1 LGVIIKQSIKN
12 AIISYVGIGL
22 GFVITILL
30 FPYILTTDQYG
41 LTRLLISLALIAAQ
55 IAHLGI
61 KNIIIRFLPYFRQSR
76 DLKHGMLFL
85 AITVPL
91 VGFIFLSL
99 LYFIFEG
106 TITYYFQDDSALF
119 AAYHLF
125 LLPLIFG
132 VLFFEV
138 LNSYLQA
145 LQDSVTGSFV
155 NEVAIR
161 VLLIL
166 LLGVYYL
173 ALISFTTFMI
183 FFVLIYTLQPVYLAY
198 TLYRQN
204 EFSISIPFRKGKR
217 RFAKIISKYGV
228 YALFGGLS
236 TLLVGNID
244 ILMLSSL
251 TDLTNTAIYFIAFSV
266 GSVINV
272 PQRSISKISVPV
284 LAGFIK
290 NKEYGEVE
298 SLYRR
303 TSLNQLIAGSL
314 LLVGV
319 WANMHNL
326 MYLLPPQYQG
336 IEWVIIIIGI
346 GKLVDMASGINGNI
360 IMNSKHYN
368 IGLYIKLCLVI
379 LTVITN
385 YLLIPTYGIEGA
397 ALATSISLFV
407 YNLLKFIFV
416 WATFSMQPFRWNS
429 LAIMA
434 LAVGCLMLSFQ
445 LPYLFNFFVD
455 LMVRSIGITIL
466 FIGAILLF
474 NLSNDVKNLL
484 QEIIRRIKKRE
495 HI

>member
-1 LGVIIKQSIKN
+1 
-12 AIISYVGIGL
+12 VGIGL

-106 TITYYFQDDSALF
+106 TITYYFHDDSALF

-183 FFVLIYTLQPVYLAY
+183 FFVLIYTL
-198 TLYRQN
+198 
-204 EFSISIPFRKGKR
+204 
-217 RFAKIISKYGV
+217 
-228 YALFGGLS
+228 
-236 TLLVGNID
+236 
-244 ILMLSSL
+244 
-251 TDLTNTAIYFIAFSV
+251 
-266 GSVINV
+266 
-272 PQRSISKISVPV
+272 
-284 LAGFIK
+284 
-290 NKEYGEVE
+290 
-298 SLYRR
+298 
-303 TSLNQLIAGSL
+303 
-314 LLVGV
+314 
-319 WANMHNL
+319 
-326 MYLLPPQYQG
+326 
-336 IEWVIIIIGI
+336 
-346 GKLVDMASGINGNI
+346 
-360 IMNSKHYN
+360 
-368 IGLYIKLCLVI
+368 
-379 LTVITN
+379 
-385 YLLIPTYGIEGA
+385 
-397 ALATSISLFV
+397 
-407 YNLLKFIFV
+407 
-416 WATFSMQPFRWNS
+416 
-429 LAIMA
+429 
-434 LAVGCLMLSFQ
+434 
-445 LPYLFNFFVD
+445 
-455 LMVRSIGITIL
+455 
-466 FIGAILLF
+466 
-474 NLSNDVKNLL
+474 
-484 QEIIRRIKKRE
+484 
-495 HI
+495 